1 MSVKLC
7 KCSHLKTDHSR
18 FFKLCDKCPCSDFVK
33 TKSGLDKIMMGY
45 YIVMIGIMVVLSVMI
60 VVLLDS
66 MPDEYMDQ
74 SFIITPTDSGATT
87 VGNMYDALMYT
98 VFAISSIMITIQLS
112 GIFVNIKDS
121 RRKDYND

>member
-1 MSVKLC
+1 
-7 KCSHLKTDHSR
+7 
-18 FFKLCDKCPCSDFVK
+18 
-33 TKSGLDKIMMGY
+33 MGY

-87 VGNMYDALMYT
+87 VGNMYDVLMYT